1 MAGLGASLTG
11 HRMLPR
17 ITQSSNSAALGRESQ
32 IEPWLA
38 VGQHAACRR
47 KRVRTERQPMLPQ
60 TDSRSG
66 TATCRPCRGAGCQK
80 KPSSKKEGE
89 VFFLDIPFY
98 RTQIFLPRS
107 SYGVNLLIRVS
118 QLPRE

>member
-1 MAGLGASLTG
+1 MVGLGASLTG

-80 KPSSKKEGE
+80 KPSSKKDGK

-98 RTQIFLPRS
+98 RTHCVGNARKIKSLGHP
-107 SYGVNLLIRVS
+107 
-118 QLPRE
+118 P